1 MSKGVTRSRRAF
13 LGNVVQGAG
22 VLALAPLA
30 AQVAQISETEAA
42 SPSDEGREFGFDIPY
57 DRLGSDSVKWDQ
69 ARRDLHMSHIV
80 AGMGIADM
88 DFRCAPVVTDALR
101 TRIQHA
107 NWGYIDM
114 DSAGPQA
121 FIQAIIDWNEKHY
134 GIKVMNHENV
144 GITTGVDGGIKTAL
158 RAFAPPGSK
167 VLLTTPIYDG
177 FYEVIRGSRLSPN
190 ESLMS
195 WSKGRYEID
204 WDDLERHM
212 TPDTKVAILCN
223 PHNPTGRVWSK
234 EELTR
239 FGALCLIHNI
249 IVIADEIHCDFIS
262 KGYKY
267 TPFSTLDDKAIVN
280 NSITF
285 KSGSKTFSLPAMKCA
300 WFFSTNPKLY
310 NELSFWN
317 YDADVSTLG
326 IVAEH
331 AALSEGEE
339 WARQCVTYIDSNH
352 DFANEYIKTRIPL
365 LRVGQKPEGTYLVW
379 LDVSAIADEIA
390 AQRIADIENRKPQ
403 HYDILTNGPARVTA
417 EAIVG
422 QWFASNAYVALQPGT
437 LYGLGGQ
444 NHMRMNIAT
453 SRPVLKAAL
462 DSMASAL
469 KNLRADRMRGWIP
482 R

>member
-1 MSKGVTRSRRAF
+1 METRNRRAF
-13 LGNVVQGAG
+13 LANAGLGAG

-30 AQVAQISETEAA
+30 AQIAKVSAA
-42 SPSDEGREFGFDIPY
+42 KAATPGEGYAFDTPY
-57 DRLGSDSVKWDQ
+57 NRLGSDCVKWDQ
-69 ARRDLHMSHIV
+69 AKRDLHMSRIV

-88 DFRCAPVVTDALR
+88 DFRCAPVITAALR
-101 TRIQHA
+101 KRIQHA

-114 DSAGPQA
+114 DSPGPRA

-144 GITTGVDGGIKTAL
+144 GVTTGVDGGIKTAL

-190 ESLMS
+190 ECLMT
-195 WSKGRYEID
+195 WGKGRYEID
-204 WDDLERHM
+204 WDEFERHM
-212 TPDTKVAILCN
+212 TPDTKVSILCN
-223 PHNPTGRVWSK
+223 PHNPSGRVWSK

-239 FGALCLIHNI
+239 YGELCLKHNI

-262 KGYKY
+262 RGNTYI
-267 TPFSTLDDKAIVN
+267 PFSTLDDKAIVN

-285 KSGSKTFSLPAMKCA
+285 KSGSKTFSVPAMKCA
-300 WFFSTNPKLY
+300 WFFTTNPKLY

-331 AALSEGEE
+331 AALSGGEQ
-339 WARQCVTYIDSNH
+339 WARQCVAYIDNNH
-352 DFANEYIKTRIPL
+352 DFCNEYIKANIPL
-365 LRVGQKPEGTYLVW
+365 ISVGQKPEGTYLVW
-379 LDVSAIADEIA
+379 LEVSAIADRIG
-390 AQRIADIENRKPQ
+390 AQRLADVENRKPQ
-403 HYDILTNGPARVTA
+403 HFDILTGGPAKVTA
-417 EAIVG
+417 ETILG
-422 QWFASNAYVALQPGT
+422 QWFAKNAYVALQPGT
-437 LYGLGGQ
+437 IYGLGGQ

-453 SRPVLKAAL
+453 AYPVLKAAL
-462 DSMASAL
+462 DSIASAL
-469 KNLRADRMRGWIP
+469 KNLGQN
-482 R
+482 